1 VSLGGVVG
9 STALLMSPA
18 GAITG
23 QSLRVDGGAGINT
36 VALPLDQYCRLREAT
51 PTLVAEMVVRHGDTN
66 VSELHRPVSAGKPV
80 ATDAA
85 MMGV

>member
-1 VSLGGVVG
+1 MSTSIANSAAQEGSIITSCLSFVAYTRHRKRLVSLGGVVG

-36 VALPLDQYCRLREAT
+36 VALPLDQHC
-51 PTLVAEMVVRHGDTN
+51 
-66 VSELHRPVSAGKPV
+66 
-80 ATDAA
+80 
-85 MMGV
+85 